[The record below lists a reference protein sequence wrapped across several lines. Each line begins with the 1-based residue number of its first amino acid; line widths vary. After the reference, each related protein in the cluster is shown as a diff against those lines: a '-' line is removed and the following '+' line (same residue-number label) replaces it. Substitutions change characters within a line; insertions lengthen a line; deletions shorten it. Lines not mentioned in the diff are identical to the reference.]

1 MFLANSDRSVQ
12 NWDNCAESSSH
23 WTTAGASVMSPDK
36 CRLELRMQLG
46 SAAARG
52 EINVLINSGELLRAM
67 GWSPGLQHWTASCCE
82 AMEDEQADGD
92 ILLLERA
99 LGAGMTI
106 LYRLP
111 RTTT

>member
-1 MFLANSDRSVQ
+1 
-12 NWDNCAESSSH
+12 
-23 WTTAGASVMSPDK
+23 MSPDK

-46 SAAARG
+46 SAEARV
-52 EINVLINSGELLRAM
+52 NVLINSGELLRAM
-67 GWSPGLQHWTASCCE
+67 GWSPGLEHWTPSCCE

-92 ILLLERA
+92 VLLLEKA

>member
-1 MFLANSDRSVQ
+1 
-12 NWDNCAESSSH
+12 
-23 WTTAGASVMSPDK
+23 
-36 CRLELRMQLG
+36 
-46 SAAARG
+46 
-52 EINVLINSGELLRAM
+52 M
-67 GWSPGLQHWTASCCE
+67 GWSPGLQHWTPSCCE

-92 ILLLERA
+92 VLLLEKA

>member
-1 MFLANSDRSVQ
+1 
-12 NWDNCAESSSH
+12 
-23 WTTAGASVMSPDK
+23 MSPDK

-52 EINVLINSGELLRAM
+52 EINVLVNSGELLRAM
-67 GWSPGLQHWTASCCE
+67 GWSPGLEHWTPSCCE
-82 AMEDEQADGD
+82 AMEDGQADGD

>member
-1 MFLANSDRSVQ
+1 MSLANSNRTVQ
-12 NWDNCAESSSH
+12 NWTTAPNH
-23 WTTAGASVMSPDK
+23 RRTGTTAGASVMSPDK

-52 EINVLINSGELLRAM
+52 AINVLINSGELLRAV
-67 GWSPGLQHWTASCCE
+67 GWSPGLEHWTPSCCE

-92 ILLLERA
+92 IVLLERA

>member
-1 MFLANSDRSVQ
+1 
-12 NWDNCAESSSH
+12 
-23 WTTAGASVMSPDK
+23 
-36 CRLELRMQLG
+36 
-46 SAAARG
+46 
-52 EINVLINSGELLRAM
+52 
-67 GWSPGLQHWTASCCE
+67 
-82 AMEDEQADGD
+82 MEDEKADGD